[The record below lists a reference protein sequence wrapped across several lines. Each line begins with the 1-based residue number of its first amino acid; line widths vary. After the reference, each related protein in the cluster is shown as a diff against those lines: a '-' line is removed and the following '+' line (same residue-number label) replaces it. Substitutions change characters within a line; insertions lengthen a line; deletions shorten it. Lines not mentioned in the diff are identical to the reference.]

1 MFTTSVEIL
10 DALRAR
16 LALHSDRKIAVA
28 MGVAHTTVQNWRT
41 GRSAMSPE
49 LAMKAAELLGV
60 DPGPLVLSVL
70 AEGER
75 REPVAGMFRT
85 LARRLERAGRKAGR
99 RAAGVALAVGAA
111 MLCAA
116 PGPAQAAGG
125 PGALPELYIRL
136 NRTRGL
142 SRTLALAL

>member
-1 MFTTSVEIL
+1 MFTTSAEIL

-16 LALHSDRKIAVA
+16 LHLHSDRKVA
-28 MGVAHTTVQNWRT
+28 AALNVNHATVGHWRT

-75 REPVAGMFRT
+75 REPVAGMFRN
-85 LARRLERAGRKAGR
+85 LAKRLERVSRKAGR
-99 RAAGVALAVGAA
+99 HAAAVALGVGAA
-111 MLCAA
+111 LLSAA
-116 PGPAQAAGG
+116 PGPAQAGTG
-125 PGALPELYIRL
+125 SGALPELYIRL
-136 NRTRGL
+136 NRPRGL